1 MEDILGA
8 SVRNISKCG
17 HTKVYGRK
25 ALQFSWSLAGAI
37 LLPRGLQQCLEVF
50 LTVMTRGCGASGIL
64 WVEAGVLLNILQQP
78 PTTENCLVYKVR
90 SAEGEK
96 CCHPTSVYTGQ
107 KAQL

>member
-8 SVRNISKCG
+8 SVHNISKCG
-17 HTKVYGRK
+17 HRSEG
-25 ALQFSWSLAGAI
+25 QFSWSLAGAI
-37 LLPRGLQQCLEVF
+37 LLPRGLQQCLEAF
-50 LTVMTRGCGASGIL
+50 LTVMTRVCGASGVL

-78 PTTENCLVYKVR
+78 PTTENYLVYKVR

-96 CCHPTSVYTGQ
+96 CCHPTSVYTGR